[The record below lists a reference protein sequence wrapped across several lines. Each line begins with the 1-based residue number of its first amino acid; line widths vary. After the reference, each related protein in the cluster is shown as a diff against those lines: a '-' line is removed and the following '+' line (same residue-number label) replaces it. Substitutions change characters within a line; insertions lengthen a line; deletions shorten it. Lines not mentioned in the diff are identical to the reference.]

1 MSDSHRQTPVQWLA
15 QNMTACRVRIEG
27 MRCCVSRDF
36 SFPLVL
42 LFFLLESILCV
53 QKYICIMCLCL
64 FLTSSINIIIIIH
77 FINITISAFLCLI
90 FILPS
95 IYSCCFC
102 KIDGKLPCSIHNIY
116 VIYFAVFLVCIS
128 PSSPEIRTMK
138 KRDEL
143 LTQLCLPDQSLVYRK
158 KT

>member
-27 MRCCVSRDF
+27 MRRCVSRDF

-53 QKYICIMCLCL
+53 KYICIMCL
-64 FLTSSINIIIIIH
+64 FLTSSINIIIIINC
-77 FINITISAFLCLI
+77 INITISAFLCLI

-116 VIYFAVFLVCIS
+116 VIYFAVFFVCIS